1 MSKFKLSI
9 NILFVISLMYLAG
22 CINVNQKTKINKDLS
37 GEMVLHYWSP
47 SNMIDIGEI
56 NMGDEIVG
64 YSYIESEIKK
74 KYSSGNMEITNM
86 RRVKSNVDTTTHIEL
101 NIVFKDFN
109 KLSESNGFANNE
121 ASYVKG
127 KDGMDF
133 RYFIPKDTSIRMD
146 YVKDINTL
154 EYIFEFP
161 DEVTATNGTIEETVN
176 EKGEKK
182 NNQVK
187 WVFQLKDHAT
197 ENFEL
202 TATVK
207 DSFSICG
214 MFGLELPIVF
224 LFGMVILN
232 SKKIFNKKKLAKSNS
247 CK

>member
-1 MSKFKLSI
+1 
-9 NILFVISLMYLAG
+9 
-22 CINVNQKTKINKDLS
+22 
-37 GEMVLHYWSP
+37 
-47 SNMIDIGEI
+47 
-56 NMGDEIVG
+56 
-64 YSYIESEIKK
+64 
-74 KYSSGNMEITNM
+74 
-86 RRVKSNVDTTTHIEL
+86 
-101 NIVFKDFN
+101 
-109 KLSESNGFANNE
+109 
-121 ASYVKG
+121 
-127 KDGMDF
+127 MDF

-214 MFGLELPIVF
+214 MFGLELPVVF